1 MVGGEG
7 SAEWRG
13 GEAGGG
19 VAVRPG
25 EWGGKKWVGKGW
37 DMLVVGGKWF
47 CNGGWVLVKRFMCGV
62 WRRRDTVVWK
72 MALCICGV

>member
-25 EWGGKKWVGKGW
+25 EWGGRSGWGRFGTCWWWVVSGFVMVDGY
-37 DMLVVGGKWF
+37 
-47 CNGGWVLVKRFMCGV
+47 
-62 WRRRDTVVWK
+62 
-72 MALCICGV
+72 